1 MQLKYKL
8 RIFWSKQENCLES
21 WHPAGLFT
29 NRDSKYLLSVM
40 DSIEKELQDRGYDIK
55 TLKFEISPN
64 LKDFPSKFQEIINDE
79 NLSKK

>member
-29 NRDSKYLLSVM
+29 NR